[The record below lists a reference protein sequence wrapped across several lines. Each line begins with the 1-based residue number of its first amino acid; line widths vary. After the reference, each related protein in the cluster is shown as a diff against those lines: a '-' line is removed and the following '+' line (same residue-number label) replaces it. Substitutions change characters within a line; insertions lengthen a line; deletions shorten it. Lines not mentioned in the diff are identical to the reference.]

1 MPDGVSAGLPNSVM
15 IGGEDA
21 LSVANCDGELAVI
34 VHAAVRCMARDSVV
48 LDVRL
53 WIEHLRRFEGVETW

>member
-1 MPDGVSAGLPNSVM
+1 M

-21 LSVANCDGELAVI
+21 LGVANCDGESAVI

-53 WIEHLRRFEGVETW
+53 WIEHLQRFEGVETR